1 MSCTPDAIC
10 KCTGAKY
17 LGDGSYL
24 SGFRGI
30 PPWQT
35 QYGRQ
40 GSIKWPKGAT
50 YTTETAPCTPE
61 QPGASSKERIGK
73 GSQAMRG
80 TENLMRGIAVTPAPD
95 PSIATIPENTPPL
108 AEGRPAYIM

>member
-17 LGDGSYL
+17 LGDGSYS

-35 QYGRQ
+35 QYARQ
-40 GSIKWPKGAT
+40 GSIHWPKGAT
-50 YTTETAPCTPE
+50 YTRETAPCTPE

-73 GSQAMRG
+73 HSQAVTG
-80 TENLMRGIAVTPAPD
+80 PVDLMKGIAVTPAPD
-95 PSIATIPENTPPL
+95 PSVATLPENQPPL
-108 AEGRPAYIM
+108 PSGRPPYIM